1 MVNLFIVALLL
12 TFVIARFGAYYL
24 HDHEGYKNKKEKS
37 KTITGI
43 IRRKTG
49 FNFHHI
55 HLGAIILLII
65 APLIIIYGFT
75 TSNLIV
81 FAIGISLFIDQIV
94 PYLFRKISYRK
105 ISYFSLK
112 DFFISLFLHI
122 IIILIYLLV

>member
-37 KTITGI
+37 KTITGL

-65 APLIIIYGFT
+65 IPLIFIYGLT
-75 TSNLIV
+75 QLNLIF
-81 FAIGISLFIDQIV
+81 FAIGLSLFIDQIV

-122 IIILIYLLV
+122 LVILIYLLV

>member
-1 MVNLFIVALLL
+1 MANLFIVALLL

-24 HDHEGYKNKKEKS
+24 HDHEGYKNKQEKS
-37 KTITGI
+37 KTITGL

-55 HLGAIILLII
+55 HLGSIILLII

-94 PYLFRKISYRK
+94 PSIFKK

-122 IIILIYLLV
+122 LVILIYLLV